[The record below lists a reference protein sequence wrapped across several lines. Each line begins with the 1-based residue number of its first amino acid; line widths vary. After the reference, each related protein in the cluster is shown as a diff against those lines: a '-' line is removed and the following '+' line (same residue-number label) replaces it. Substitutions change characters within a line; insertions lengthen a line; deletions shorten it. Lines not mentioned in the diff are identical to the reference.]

1 MKKTLFL
8 ALALLLST
16 AMFAQNRGL
25 LLKETF
31 DTMEM
36 PEGWYIDEH
45 ADNWSIS
52 TSAKSGG
59 LPNEICMN
67 WAPEFNGTSRLV
79 MPEFDFSDATS
90 VVVSFKH
97 YHDNYIGENTIGI
110 ATSSDGG
117 ATWNS
122 GWEETYI
129 EINSFVESHTISTP
143 DMGKPNVLM
152 CIYFTGNSY
161 LVNNWFFD
169 DIEVFQQEELDL
181 ELVSIDVPNIVG
193 TDYDKGISFTVRNTG
208 STTVTSFDVDLSLN
222 YADGYDTFSFNTNL
236 ASFETAQF
244 TISETDCSSFPS
256 TYFSEPNAI
265 ELKICKVNEV
275 DCNDGFMLK
284 EVSVAMRES
293 QKVVLLEHF
302 TSSTC
307 DYPCIPINQI
317 MDGHV
322 NTYAGKCSY
331 IKYPIDLPL
340 LEDGTPGGDPYWTEE
355 SILRKNYYAVMGVP
369 ETFVDA
375 VSQGYAAATAEDID
389 LALQNPAYFDIKGS
403 FTVEGNT
410 INVIADFMAYAY
422 IENVRAFIAVSE
434 KTTKNNLGNDE
445 ETQYHHVM
453 MKMLEDAEGN
463 EISSINAGEY
473 HRIELSCD
481 MSSTNVEEMND
492 LEVVLWL
499 QNYDTKEVFNSNFA
513 YGYTEHCYPVRN
525 LTASIGG
532 DDVQKLYLNWDAPE
546 EREPVAYNIY
556 VEGQL
561 IEENYSLDTYYAN
574 EEIVESIINGDL
586 FNNYWPASTAE
597 VVAVYEDGM
606 TSVGTIKVIDEN
618 WDDVEEIENVIS
630 CSIYPNPAKDFVKV
644 TTVNSQ
650 QSTVRVYNC
659 LGMLVE
665 EITVG
670 TRHATSVEIN
680 TSGYK
685 SGVYFVEVMTDNGS
699 VTKKMIV
706 E

>member
-8 ALALLLST
+8 AIALLLST

-31 DTMEM
+31 DSTEM
-36 PEGWYIDEH
+36 PEDWYIDEH

-67 WAPEFNGTSRLV
+67 WAPEFNGTTRLV

-117 ATWNS
+117 TTWNS

-129 EINSFVESHTISTP
+129 EITSYVEIHTISTP

-161 LVNNWFFD
+161 LINNWFFD
-169 DIEVFQQEELDL
+169 DIEVFKQEELDL

-193 TDYDKGISFTVRNTG
+193 TDYDEGIPFTVRNVG
-208 STTVTSFDVDLSLN
+208 STTVTSFDVDISLN
-222 YADGYDTFSFNTNL
+222 YADCFDTFSFNTNL
-236 ASFETAQF
+236 APFETAQF
-244 TISETDCSSFPS
+244 TISETDCGSFPS
-256 TYFSEPNAI
+256 PFYDEPSVI
-265 ELKICKVNEV
+265 EMYIHKVNGTSI
-275 DCNDGFMLK
+275 NNGGMLK
-284 EVSVAMRES
+284 EVQVAMRES

-307 DYPCIPINQI
+307 DYPCIPINTI

-410 INVIADFMAYAY
+410 INVIADFMAYAH
-422 IENVRAFIAVSE
+422 IENVRAFVAVSE
-434 KTTKNNLGNDE
+434 KTTTNNLGNDE

-453 MKMLEDAEGN
+453 MKMMEDADGN
-463 EISSINAGEY
+463 EITSINAGEY
-473 HRIELSCD
+473 HRLELSCD
-481 MSSTNVEEMND
+481 MSSTFVEDMND
-492 LEVVLWL
+492 LEVVMWL

-513 YGYTEHCYPVRN
+513 YGYTEHCYPARN

-556 VEGQL
+556 VNGEL
-561 IEENYSLDTYYAN
+561 IEENYNLDTFYSN
-574 EEIVESIINGDL
+574 EEIVESIIPLDYQGH
-586 FNNYWPASTAE
+586 TAE
-597 VVAVYEDGM
+597 VVAVYEDGI
-606 TSVGTIKVIDEN
+606 TSVGTIKLIDEN
-618 WDDVEEIENVIS
+618 WDDVEEIESVVN
-630 CSIYPNPAKDFVKV
+630 CSIYPNPAKDFVKL
-644 TTVNSQ
+644 SAISCQ
-650 QSTVRVYNC
+650 LSAVRVYNY

-665 EITVG
+665 EIEVN
-670 TRHATSVEIN
+670 SNEVEIN
-680 TSGYK
+680 TS
-685 SGVYFVEVMTDNGS
+685 VYNTGIYFINIETESGS
-699 VTKKMIV
+699 VTKKIV
-706 E
+706 VE